1 MLSDKALQ
9 VISGQIQNL
18 RTIDYGF
25 TLSESLILDDDID
38 NNG

>member
-1 MLSDKALQ
+1 MVSDTALQ

-25 TLSESLILDDDID
+25 TQLESLILDDDID

>member
-1 MLSDKALQ
+1 MVSDIALH

-18 RTIDYGF
+18 HAIDYGF

>member
-1 MLSDKALQ
+1 MVSDTALQ

-25 TLSESLILDDDID
+25 TLSESLIPDDDID

>member
-1 MLSDKALQ
+1 MVSDTALQ

-18 RTIDYGF
+18 RTTDYGF
-25 TLSESLILDDDID
+25 TRSESLILDDDID